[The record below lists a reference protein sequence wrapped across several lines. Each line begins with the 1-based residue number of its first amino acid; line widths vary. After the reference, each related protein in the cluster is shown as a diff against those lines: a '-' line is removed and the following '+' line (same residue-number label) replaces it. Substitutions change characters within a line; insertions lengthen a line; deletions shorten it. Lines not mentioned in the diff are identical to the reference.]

1 MKIVQVGSYPL
12 DVNCIKG
19 GVEASI
25 YGLSQELIKSQDV
38 VIVDVPRLQLSIDK
52 QEELA
57 NGMRVYRYAAKGNNN
72 ISAIKRCGSI
82 LSDIKQEKP
91 DICHVHGTGLFTYL
105 LWRKLNK
112 AGLKT
117 IVTVHGLL
125 NVEKRNSWRKQHSA
139 KTLVQYIY
147 QSLSEFVFLSG
158 CPSVIVD
165 TPYVADTI
173 HQFYKQHKI
182 WHLPRFIIIPQGIDP
197 VFFLIERQPKMHLLL
212 SVGAIGK
219 RKGHLQ
225 LLEAFKVVLKR
236 VTDAHL
242 IIAGTLAD
250 SDYLQQLTGFVA
262 GNGMADAVEI
272 HVNASFENILTWYSN
287 TEVFALHS
295 EEESQGIVFA
305 EAMAV
310 GLPIVATYVGGV
322 PWVVENNVNGLL
334 SDFGNIDTFADN
346 LIKLMQNDSLRV
358 NMQNANRIK
367 ARNYDWKLIAKEI
380 TDVYIL

>member
-1 MKIVQVGSYPL
+1 MKIIQIGSYPL

-19 GVEASI
+19 GVESSI
-25 YGLSQELIKSQDV
+25 YGLSLELVKAHTV
-38 VIVDVPRLQLSIDK
+38 VIVDVPRLQLSVDK
-52 QEELA
+52 REELA

-72 ISAIKRCGSI
+72 ISTIRRCESI
-82 LSDIKQEKP
+82 LSDIKQENP
-91 DICHVHGTGLFTYL
+91 NVCHIHGTGLFSYL

-112 AGLKT
+112 AGLNT

-125 NVEKRNSWRKQHSA
+125 HIEKRNLWRKQHAA

-147 QSLSEFVFLSG
+147 QSLSEFIFLSG
-158 CPSVIVD
+158 CSSVIVD

-173 HQFYKQHKI
+173 QQFYKQHKI
-182 WHLPRFIIIPQGIDP
+182 WRLPHFIIIPQGINP
-197 VFFLIERQPKMHLLL
+197 VFYFIEHQPKKHLIV
-212 SVGAIGK
+212 SIGAIGK

-236 VTDAHL
+236 FSDAHL

-272 HVNASFENILTWYSN
+272 NVNASFENILAWYSN
-287 TEVFALHS
+287 AEVFALHS

-310 GLPIVATYVGGV
+310 GLPIVATNVGGI

-334 SDFGNIDTFADN
+334 SDFGNIDTFANN
-346 LIKLMQNDSLRV
+346 LIKVMHNDSLRK
-358 NMQNANRIK
+358 NMQEANQIK

-380 TDVYIL
+380 TDVY